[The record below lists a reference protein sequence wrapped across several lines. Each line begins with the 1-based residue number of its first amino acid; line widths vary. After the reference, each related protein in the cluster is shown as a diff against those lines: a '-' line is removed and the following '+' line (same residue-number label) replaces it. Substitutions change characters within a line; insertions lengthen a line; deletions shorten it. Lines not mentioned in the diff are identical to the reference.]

1 MSGMRNSKN
10 QKKTNVC
17 QESGYS
23 ATRAVKQLEE
33 IHGFLVD
40 LEQTGNLAASVVLQK
55 LEYLTEKNKG
65 LTKVAKMGIG
75 EGITEPSDVSV
86 LLWHRVQTLTLSDV
100 SVCFRVSSTIAQI
113 CSKRQCANCFLLST
127 IICCDL

>member
-1 MSGMRNSKN
+1 MSGIRNSKN
-10 QKKTNVC
+10 QKTKVC

-23 ATRAVKQLEE
+23 ATRAVKQFEE
-33 IHGFLVD
+33 IHGLLVD
-40 LEQTGNLAASVVLQK
+40 LEKTGNLASSVVLQK
-55 LEYLTEKNKG
+55 LEYHTENNKG

-86 LLWHRVQTLTLSDV
+86 LLWHRVQTLTLSDF
-100 SVCFRVSSTIAQI
+100 SVCCSVLSTIAQI